1 MINFCSQQVWSAL
14 ERKQFLKAAQL
25 YLFSHHI
32 VSILHIDTGDTSA
45 PKLLVGSVFFKAL
58 YNCCCGASVV
68 SEQQHNQNL
77 RRIYRRG
84 YEFSNSSLFT
94 RMHCI

>member
-1 MINFCSQQVWSAL
+1 MINFGYQQVWSAL

-45 PKLLVGSVFFKAL
+45 PKLLVGSVFFIIIIICSRQMKL
-58 YNCCCGASVV
+58 
-68 SEQQHNQNL
+68 
-77 RRIYRRG
+77 
-84 YEFSNSSLFT
+84 
-94 RMHCI
+94 

>member
-1 MINFCSQQVWSAL
+1 VWSAL

-32 VSILHIDTGDTSA
+32 VSILHIDSGDSSA

-58 YNCCCGASVV
+58 LLHYLIMPWIMVFLKVFLTTKYLMVFICQRESGDCFVNVILPTKTK
-68 SEQQHNQNL
+68 Q
-77 RRIYRRG
+77 R
-84 YEFSNSSLFT
+84 
-94 RMHCI
+94 

>member
-1 MINFCSQQVWSAL
+1 MINFCYQQVWSAL

-45 PKLLVGSVFFKAL
+45 PKLLVGLVFFKAL
-58 YNCCCGASVV
+58 YNIVLLNNV
-68 SEQQHNQNL
+68 L
-77 RRIYRRG
+77 DYVIYDCFHTSTYSTIIICQRETEH
-84 YEFSNSSLFT
+84 YFVK
-94 RMHCI
+94 